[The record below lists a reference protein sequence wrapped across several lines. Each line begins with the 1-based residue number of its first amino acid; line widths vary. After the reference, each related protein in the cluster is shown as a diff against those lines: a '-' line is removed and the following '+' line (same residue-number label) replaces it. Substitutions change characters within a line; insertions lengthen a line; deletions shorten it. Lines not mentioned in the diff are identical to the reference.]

1 MNDHSRMYQDSPKRL
16 RMMDYCNWIEGFINY
31 VLSNP
36 RNISGDGIR
45 YPYKGCKNKKKSWSI
60 YYNNA
65 SSTKKKRFMG
75 KYLCWFAYRKPYVPY
90 ETMVERMIESTSISS
105 NVHEVVDDNNNPY
118 INMVM
123 GEMRMNQGY
132 ADECSIVYEEPN
144 ADATRFFY
152 LLKDSDKPLWDGC
165 TNHNKLWVVAQV
177 FTIKSNHEQSEAS
190 YDRIVEWVKSILL

>member
-1 MNDHSRMYQDSPKRL
+1 
-16 RMMDYCNWIEGFINY
+16 
-31 VLSNP
+31 
-36 RNISGDGIR
+36 
-45 YPYKGCKNKKKSWSI
+45 
-60 YYNNA
+60 
-65 SSTKKKRFMG
+65 MG

-190 YDRIVEWVKSILL
+190 YDRNVEWVKSILL